1 MNLQNLRDAVDGLG
15 YDVLGWM
22 HPELRGGKQITIDW
36 FLNRPSDALFVAGA
50 YICLVLIGAMTTV
63 GKRKSAPSEKRI
75 LREPIILLQILYDI
89 GQLLLC
95 KYMIQLAYREYKEQ
109 SYRPICN
116 RFDPSRPGLA
126 TATHIFYLSKVFD
139 FFDTFFIIARG
150 KSRQLSFLHCYHHT
164 TIFLFYWINSNV
176 GYDGDQYLPIIAK

>member
-1 MNLQNLRDAVDGLG
+1 MSVQHLRDAVDGLG

-36 FLNRPSDALFVAGA
+36 FLNRPSDALCVAGA
-50 YICLVLIGAMTTV
+50 YIFLALIGKSQVTTN
-63 GKRKSAPSEKRI
+63 GKRKSAPSVKGSFLKRI

-116 RFDPSRPGLA
+116 RFDPSRPGIL
-126 TATHIFYLSKVFD
+126 
-139 FFDTFFIIARG
+139 
-150 KSRQLSFLHCYHHT
+150 
-164 TIFLFYWINSNV
+164 
-176 GYDGDQYLPIIAK
+176 